1 MRKLF
6 FLAPALLLAGCRGEQ
21 VAFQFQ
27 PATATSVPLAAAPQG
42 GVSPEVT
49 VVAAARP
56 AIGAQAAGTTPAPP
70 RRLRPR
76 QVVAALRAL
85 PPSTLAT
92 LATAGPTPASQQ
104 WAARRPH
111 LGRRHA
117 TEGAAENGLGR
128 VALFFI
134 GVTLA
139 LLAGLAALFA
149 LIPGVSFWGGVGLA
163 VGALVVLFLLYSLV
177 SGGKN
182 KKA

>member
-1 MRKLF
+1 MRKL
-6 FLAPALLLAGCRGEQ
+6 LCVVPALLLASCHSQQ

-27 PATATSVPLAAAPQG
+27 PAPATSVPLVAAPAEVG
-42 GVSPEVT
+42 PEVT
-49 VVAAARP
+49 VVATAIPAATS
-56 AIGAQAAGTTPAPP
+56 TTPSSTPAK
-70 RRLRPR
+70 RPR
-76 QVVAALRAL
+76 QLSAALKAL

-92 LATAGPTPASQQ
+92 LATAAPALASQQ
-104 WAARRPH
+104 LTPRLAH

-134 GVTLA
+134 AVTLG
-139 LLAGLAALFA
+139 LVAGLAALLA

-163 VGALVVLFLLYSLV
+163 VAALVVLFLLYSLL
-177 SGGKN
+177 SGGKK

>member
-1 MRKLF
+1 L
-6 FLAPALLLAGCRGEQ
+6 
-21 VAFQFQ
+21 
-27 PATATSVPLAAAPQG
+27 
-42 GVSPEVT
+42 
-49 VVAAARP
+49 
-56 AIGAQAAGTTPAPP
+56 
-70 RRLRPR
+70 
-76 QVVAALRAL
+76 
-85 PPSTLAT
+85 
-92 LATAGPTPASQQ
+92 
-104 WAARRPH
+104 AARRPH

-149 LIPGVSFWGGVGLA
+149 LIPGVSFWGGLGLA

-177 SGGKN
+177 SGGKK